1 MIETEYKISLED
13 FDGPLDLLLTLVQDK
28 KIDILEI
35 NLADLATQY
44 LQIISNLK
52 DEEIDIAGEY
62 LVMATTLLQIKAK
75 MILSDPKELEEIE
88 EDKQA
93 ILMRLAEYKQFK
105 EISLKLREQ
114 EEKRQEIF
122 IKKASDFDD
131 YYFEKNNEILD
142 GHSSALKLISTMR
155 KLFERKL
162 SIQHLKIK
170 RVDQLKITTKDQE
183 IFIKNLLKNKISISS
198 AEIIK
203 HINNINV
210 YMITLL
216 ALLDLVRKQE
226 ITITQ
231 NQEFGDLII
240 NKGQNY
246 EG

>member
-1 MIETEYKISLED
+1 MIENEYKISLED
-13 FDGPLDLLLTLVQDK
+13 FDGPLDLLLNLVQDK

-35 NLADLATQY
+35 NLADLASQY
-44 LQIISNLK
+44 LEIISNLK
-52 DEEIDIAGEY
+52 EEELDIAGEY
-62 LVMATTLLQIKAK
+62 LFMATTLLQIKAK
-75 MILSDPKELEEIE
+75 MLLSDPEELQKVE

-114 EEKRQEIF
+114 EQKRQEIF

-131 YYFEKNNEILD
+131 YYVEKDNEILD
-142 GHSSALKLISTMR
+142 GHSSALKFITTMR

-183 IFIKNLLKNKISISS
+183 LFIKKLLKNKNFISS
-198 AEIIK
+198 AELIE
-203 HINNINV
+203 HINNINI
-210 YMITLL
+210 YMITIL

-226 ITITQ
+226 IIIAQ

-240 NKGQNY
+240 SKGNSY